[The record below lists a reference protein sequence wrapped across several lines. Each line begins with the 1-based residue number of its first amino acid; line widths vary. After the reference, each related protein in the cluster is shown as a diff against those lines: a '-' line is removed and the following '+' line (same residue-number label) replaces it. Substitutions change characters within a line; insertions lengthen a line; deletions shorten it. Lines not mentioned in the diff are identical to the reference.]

1 MDLMGNSS
9 CWHVVRQRVP
19 WLHQQ
24 EDDEMNGDGSPPSA
38 RSIIR
43 KYSVET
49 EVPDNTI
56 TNLFPIEDNYVIG
69 RSQNSRSPKSLKQ
82 LALEQVCR
90 SLPLLEGELPPGLPQ
105 DLIDSI
111 VTCLLSHSAL
121 NQCTLRALRNCEVHN
136 LSLASCRGV
145 SDDWLRALNQEN
157 CLIPRDMQEHY
168 SSNTGVNI
176 GMEFAQCT
184 YDRDECTSLDGDGHA
199 SGTDG
204 DGLPLENNNEG
215 PPLSPLYHGTKS
227 CHETQHLDDDS
238 PSSSCSSST
247 SFVSASS
254 TPLAFT
260 PPTKKSYLEERAWT
274 RDISTPPPLPQSSPP
289 TPRITSN
296 LTSLDLRGSQRL
308 TDRGLLQLHSLH
320 TLEVARLD
328 HCHSIVGKGLIAFAS
343 SYRLRTLSLAN
354 CRRLSDEAIINVSH
368 LKSLETLSLD
378 GCRCLT
384 DRSLEAISN
393 LVNMQKLD
401 LSQCD
406 LITDEGLENL
416 NALSLIEEL
425 SLGWCRSITD
435 DGIETLVSQP
445 MRRELLKVL
454 RLARCPIT
462 DVGVGYVGRLKA
474 LQELDLNGCTRIG
487 SAALGE
493 TLGQLLKL
501 TSLDVSY
508 CRGILRL
515 SWQGKIQALKSLELC
530 YSDVRDSHLS
540 RLTYL
545 PMLEELN
552 FDSCPIGDWSLAHL
566 ADNGVVPN
574 LTALDLADTDV
585 SDMGMVHIAKF
596 TKMRKLSLFYCN
608 ITNAGLRHLSTLT
621 SLEELNLDS
630 RDVGDQG
637 LYHLQNLSKLRALD
651 IFSGRIT
658 DYGCIHLSKIK
669 SLESLE
675 LCGGG
680 IGDRGCAYLASL
692 ENLSSLNLSQ
702 NERITNRGAA
712 ALAALSKLK
721 ALNLSNTRVDSGAMQ
736 FLGSLVHLQ
745 SLALYGCEGVD
756 DRAVSTLQNELPSL
770 KCLRLHNEN
779 LIAPPDDPMYM
790 HESSDEDE
798 DASFQEDGE
807 VMANINDDDG
817 IAVDDQSDAEQEQAE
832 INLFEEL
839 DNNDDGSSTFESD
852 EDLGM
857 DVEVEE
863 SSVEEG
869 HFGYED
875 LDER

>member
-1 MDLMGNSS
+1 MS
-9 CWHVVRQRVP
+9 
-19 WLHQQ
+19 
-24 EDDEMNGDGSPPSA
+24 GDGSPPSA

-43 KYSVET
+43 RYSVES

-56 TNLFPIEDNYVIG
+56 TNLFPIEDNYVTG

-121 NQCTLRALRNCEVHN
+121 NGTTLRALRNCEVHN

-157 CLIPRDMQEHY
+157 CLVPRNIQEKY
-168 SSNTGVNI
+168 SGSNGINI
-176 GMEFAQCT
+176 GIEFAQCT
-184 YDRDECTSLDGDGHA
+184 YDQDSFDNGDGHTH
-199 SGTDG
+199 STDE
-204 DGLPLENNNEG
+204 DGLALENNKEK
-215 PPLSPLYHGTKS
+215 PPLSPIHYRRNS
-227 CHETQHLDDDS
+227 CQESQHLDDS
-238 PSSSCSSST
+238 PISSCSSST

-260 PPTKKSYLEERAWT
+260 PPTKKSYLEERAWA
-274 RDISTPPPLPQSSPP
+274 RDISVPPPPPSSPP

-354 CRRLSDEAIINVSH
+354 CRRLLDEAIINVSH
-368 LKSLETLSLD
+368 LRSLETLSLD

-393 LVNMQKLD
+393 LINLQKLD

-416 NALSLIEEL
+416 DALSLIEEL

-445 MRRELLKVL
+445 MRREMLKVL

-462 DVGVGYVGRLKA
+462 DVGVGYLGILKA

-493 TLGQLLKL
+493 TLGKLSKL
-501 TSLDVSY
+501 TSLDVCY
-508 CRGILRL
+508 CRSILRL
-515 SWQGKIQALKSLELC
+515 SWQGKIRSLKSLELC

-585 SDMGMVHIAKF
+585 TDMGMAHIAKF
-596 TKMRKLSLFYCN
+596 SKMKKLSLFYCN

-630 RDVGDQG
+630 RDVGDEG
-637 LYHLQNLSKLRALD
+637 LSHLRSLTKLRALD
-651 IFSGRIT
+651 IFSGRVT
-658 DYGCIHLSKIK
+658 DYGCMHLSKIK
-669 SLESLE
+669 SLQSLE

-692 ENLSSLNLSQ
+692 DNLSSLNLSQ

-736 FLGSLVHLQ
+736 FLGTLVHLQ
-745 SLALYGCEGVD
+745 SLALYGCDGVD
-756 DRAVSTLQNELPSL
+756 DRVVNTLQNDLPSL

-779 LIAPPDDPMYM
+779 LIALPDDPMYTQ
-790 HESSDEDE
+790 ESSDEDE
-798 DASFQEDGE
+798 NSSFQEDRALLAIENDGME
-807 VMANINDDDG
+807 SVANGGN
-817 IAVDDQSDAEQEQAE
+817 QSDIEEDE
-832 INLFEEL
+832 GENNLFEGL
-839 DNNDDGSSTFESD
+839 DNDGNSSIESD
-852 EDLGM
+852 EDIRM
-857 DVEVEE
+857 DVEAEE
-863 SSVEEG
+863 SSDEDG
-869 HFGYED
+869 SFGYENLDD
-875 LDER
+875 L